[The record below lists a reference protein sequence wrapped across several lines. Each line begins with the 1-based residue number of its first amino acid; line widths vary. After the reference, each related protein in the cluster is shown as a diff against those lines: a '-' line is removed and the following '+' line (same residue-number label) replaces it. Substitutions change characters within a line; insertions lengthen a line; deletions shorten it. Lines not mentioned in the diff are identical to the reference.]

1 MLSEEPLEACNKTIR
16 KNEIEHAR
24 QNDHTNRNKDVALRQ
39 MRRSDPLILN
49 EVAKRRKPHSRK
61 IHNHYPDE
69 ILDIAKPPEVYCEP
83 ITVNDDTVAKND
95 DLGIL
100 FLQD

>member
-1 MLSEEPLEACNKTIR
+1 MLSEEPLEACNKTTR
-16 KNEIEHAR
+16 QNEIAHSR
-24 QNDHTNRNKDVALRQ
+24 QNDYTNRNKDVALRQ

-49 EVAKRRKPHSRK
+49 EVAKRRKPHSKK
-61 IHNHYPDE
+61 IHNHFPDA
-69 ILDIAKPPEVYCEP
+69 ILKIAKAPEVNVEP
-83 ITVNDDTVAKND
+83 IIVNDDIVTP